1 MENSVSAFSA
11 RGTRCI
17 PDVWRSSQA
26 AFHHHIRIRA
36 VKGIKSPLPILPQD
50 RLLCFHRSKVHHGT
64 LCKPVFWRPCSL
76 EAGSSPGY
84 QCLSFTLHTGRCSGP
99 SGTAEF
105 LPASI
110 SQPRSIGTRAIYHSE
125 QVTREGSTQRWSS
138 RAAGEANTLEHS
150 CARSRLL
157 CKGTFPWQVLN
168 LIVKFTIWKREYLY
182 MSIHKNPGCLLLS
195 LMPLIN

>member
-1 MENSVSAFSA
+1 MAHSAN
-11 RGTRCI
+11 
-17 PDVWRSSQA
+17 
-26 AFHHHIRIRA
+26 
-36 VKGIKSPLPILPQD
+36 
-50 RLLCFHRSKVHHGT
+50 
-64 LCKPVFWRPCSL
+64 
-76 EAGSSPGY
+76 
-84 QCLSFTLHTGRCSGP
+84 RCSGDP
-99 SGTAEF
+99 AVWRQALPLGTSVYHSLCTQGDAQAPLGQLSF
-105 LPASI
+105 SQHP

-150 CARSRLL
+150 CARSQLL